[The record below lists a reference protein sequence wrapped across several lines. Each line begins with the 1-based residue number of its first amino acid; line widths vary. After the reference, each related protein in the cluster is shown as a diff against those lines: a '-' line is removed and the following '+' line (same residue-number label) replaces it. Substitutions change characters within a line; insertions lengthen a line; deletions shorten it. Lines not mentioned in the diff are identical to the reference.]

1 MAGYLPPPGTKAPRR
16 RPMLPV
22 PQPGTIK
29 QYLRPGNAAPVPRLT
44 AVSAA
49 NELLDLQSF
58 YRIPKEWR

>member
-1 MAGYLPPPGTKAPRR
+1 
-16 RPMLPV
+16 MLPV